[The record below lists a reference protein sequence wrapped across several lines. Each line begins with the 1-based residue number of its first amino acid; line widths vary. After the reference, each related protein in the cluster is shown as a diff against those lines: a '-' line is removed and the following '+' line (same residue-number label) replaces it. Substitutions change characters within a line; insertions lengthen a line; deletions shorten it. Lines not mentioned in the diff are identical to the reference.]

1 MAGKQVSVLGIDTSL
16 RSTGLGVVQ
25 AEGSSL
31 SAIEYSNVNIASK
44 VPLSEALFRISDSV
58 RAVIELQRPDAVAIE
73 GIFYC
78 RNVRTAVKLGEARG
92 AVIASCAAGGVPV
105 FEYAPRKIKQ
115 AVVGYGSAGKEQVRK
130 MLMRMLA
137 MKEEPQEDAG
147 DALAIAICHLHNVS
161 GSLMLAKPI

>member
-1 MAGKQVSVLGIDTSL
+1 MSGKQVRVLGVDTSL

-31 SAIEYSNVNIASK
+31 SAIECSNVNVGSS
-44 VPLSEALFRISDSV
+44 VPLSEALFRISDCV
-58 RAVIELQRPDAVAIE
+58 KAVIKRQRPDAIAIE

-92 AVIASCAAGGVPV
+92 AVIAACAARGIPV
-105 FEYAPRKIKQ
+105 FEYAPRKVKQ
-115 AVVGYGSAGKEQVRK
+115 AVVGYGSADKEQVRK
-130 MLMRMLA
+130 MLMRILA

-147 DALAIAICHLHNVS
+147 DALAMAICHLHNVS

>member
-1 MAGKQVSVLGIDTSL
+1 MAAKKVRVLGVDTSL

-31 SAIEYSNVNIASK
+31 SAVEHGNVRVASK
-44 VPLSEALFRISDSV
+44 ASLSEALFRISDSV
-58 RAVIELQRPDAVAIE
+58 KDIIARCEPDAVAIE

-92 AVIASCAAGGVPV
+92 AVIAACAAGAVPV

-115 AVVGYGSAGKEQVRK
+115 AVVGYGGAGKEQVRG

-161 GSLMLAKPI
+161 GSLLLAKPI